1 MIGKR
6 IALLLLGPLLSA
18 VITDGA
24 RVKRI
29 KSGKVYAQHEAVHI
43 VVNKVG

>member
-1 MIGKR
+1 MIGKQ
-6 IALLLLGPLLSA
+6 IALLALGLFGSV
-18 VITDGA
+18 VITDSA